1 MVIGI
6 LKSIHPDLNN
16 EIFPNFINSVLGGV
30 IGYVLIWLIILFY
43 KKVRNK
49 EGMGLGDAK
58 LLSAIGFWFGWVSLP
73 FILFFVF
80 YCISFSFTRF
90 N

>member
-6 LKSIHPDLNN
+6 LKSIVPDLNN

-58 LLSAIGFWFGWVSLP
+58 LLSAIGFWF
-73 FILFFVF
+73 
-80 YCISFSFTRF
+80 
-90 N
+90 